1 MKQLSNTMSS
11 LELAQVTGK
20 NHFDLLKSIRRMEIA
35 WENVGKSK
43 FACTSYT
50 DKSNRQSVMYSL
62 NKTECLYV
70 ATKFNDEARARV
82 ILRWEELELSKQID
96 FDNPDT
102 VLQLAE
108 NWKAERQKRELAE
121 HQVMLQEAVIK
132 EAAPKVEYCN
142 KVLQSESTYVTN
154 QVAKELGMSARNLNK
169 RLREFGVQ
177 YNQSGTWVLYK
188 RYEGQGYTKTKTH
201 HYYNSLNEQCTA
213 MATVWTEKGRM
224 FIHDFFK
231 HKNSI
236 DNL

>member
-1 MKQLSNTMSS
+1 MDK
-11 LELAQVTGK
+11 ELKLGV
-20 NHFDLLKSIRRMEIA
+20 F
-35 WENVGKSK
+35 
-43 FACTSYT
+43 
-50 DKSNRQSVMYSL
+50 
-62 NKTECLYV
+62 
-70 ATKFNDEARARV
+70 
-82 ILRWEELELSKQID
+82 
-96 FDNPDT
+96 
-102 VLQLAE
+102 
-108 NWKAERQKRELAE
+108 
-121 HQVMLQEAVIK
+121 
-132 EAAPKVEYCN
+132 YCN